1 MMIIKK
7 EGVEVDDI
15 RRKKEERQIVMV
27 VMMIIIN
34 DFNIEIENRYR
45 ER

>member
-27 VMMIIIN
+27 VMMITIN